1 MDINAPRRVYLE
13 PGDPVADMGWRDHR
27 GDTLSL
33 YQSSFAGRLTVLFV
47 CASAETPGAARELTR
62 FAELA
67 DDFHALGA
75 LVFAISAD
83 PVAVNAAAMQRLGLP
98 FPILS
103 DEGFLS
109 GRALG
114 IDGPSAGAAS
124 GGPANG
130 GTARGGRW
138 CTLIVDP
145 GRRVVK
151 RIGPERLGSL
161 GDPGGTV
168 EHALAALAEC
178 TDRAG
183 RLTPTPAA
191 AQAPVL
197 IIPDVLDRAHCRRLI
212 QYWETGERYE
222 GGVSS
227 DEYGRNVPIR
237 NVKSREDVI
246 LPDDGAEAQELFALF
261 RRRVFPEIKKAF
273 AFQVTRAETLRLGCY
288 HAADGGHFI
297 AHRDDTTP
305 YSAHRRFAMSLA
317 LSTGEYEGGYVRFLE
332 YGPQLFRAETG
343 AAVVFSVSML
353 HEVTQITAGNRF
365 ILLGFFYSEAEEALR
380 RKINA
385 ERRADSPA

>member
-1 MDINAPRRVYLE
+1 MDINAPRQVYLE

-33 YQSSFAGRLTVLFV
+33 YQSRFAGRLTVLFV
-47 CASAETPGAARELTR
+47 CPSAETPGAARELTR

-75 LVFAISAD
+75 LVFAVSAD
-83 PVAVNAAAMQRLGLP
+83 PAAVNAAAMHRLGLP

-103 DEGFLS
+103 DEGFSS

-114 IDGPSAGAAS
+114 IDGPPAGPVAAMGTASGGAAS
-124 GGPANG
+124 
-130 GTARGGRW
+130 GGRW
-138 CTLIVDP
+138 CTLVVDP

-151 RIGPERLGSL
+151 RIGPESPGS
-161 GDPGGTV
+161 TV
-168 EHALAALAEC
+168 EHALVALAEC

-183 RLTPTPAA
+183 RLTPVPAA

-222 GGVSS
+222 GGVSNA
-227 DEYGRNVPIR
+227 EYGRNVPIK
-237 NVKSREDVI
+237 NVKSREDVV

-317 LSTGEYEGGYVRFLE
+317 LSTGEYEGGYVRFPE

-343 AAVVFSVSML
+343 SAVVFSVSML
-353 HEVTQITAGNRF
+353 HEVTEITAGHRF

-385 ERRADSPA
+385 ERRAAEADSST

>member
-1 MDINAPRRVYLE
+1 MDINAPKRVYLE
-13 PGDPVADMGWRDHR
+13 LGDPVADMGWRDHR

-67 DDFHALGA
+67 DGFHALGA

-124 GGPANG
+124 GGQ
-130 GTARGGRW
+130 W
-138 CTLIVDP
+138 CTLVVDP

-151 RIGPERLGSL
+151 RIGPGSL
-161 GDPGGTV
+161 GDTV
-168 EHALAALAEC
+168 EHALAALAALAEC

-183 RLTPTPAA
+183 RLTPAPAA

-227 DEYGRNVPIR
+227 GEYGRNVPVK

-317 LSTGEYEGGYVRFLE
+317 LSTGEYEGGYVRFPE

-343 AAVVFSVSML
+343 SAVVFSVSML
-353 HEVTQITAGNRF
+353 HEVTEITAGNRF

-380 RKINA
+380 QKINA
-385 ERRADSPA
+385 ERRADSPT

>member
-1 MDINAPRRVYLE
+1 MDINAPKRVYLE

-27 GDTLSL
+27 GDKLSL

-47 CASAETPGAARELTR
+47 CASAETPDAARELTR

-75 LVFAISAD
+75 LVFAVSAD

-103 DEGFLS
+103 DEDFLS

-114 IDGPSAGAAS
+114 IDGPPLGAAS
-124 GGPANG
+124 EGPAN
-130 GTARGGRW
+130 RGQW
-138 CTLIVDP
+138 CTLVVDP

-151 RIGPERLGSL
+151 RIGPERPGS
-161 GDPGGTV
+161 PGGTV

-183 RLTPTPAA
+183 RLTPAPAA

-227 DEYGRNVPIR
+227 GEYGRNVPVR
-237 NVKSREDVI
+237 GVKSREDVI

-273 AFQVTRAETLRLGCY
+273 AFQITRAETLRLGCY

-317 LSTGEYEGGYVRFLE
+317 LSTGEYEGGYVRFPE

-343 AAVVFSVSML
+343 SAVVFSVSML
-353 HEVTQITAGNRF
+353 HEVTEITAGHRF

-380 RKINA
+380 QKINA
-385 ERRADSPA
+385 EQRADSPA